1 VRIFTLLDEPI
12 LDAICENLRQK
23 LYVRGSNLLYQGGTV
38 EKMVFIVRGKLESI
52 GADGH
57 VASLQEGDVCGEEL
71 ITWYLEQHSSSH
83 YKGYLSNFYAL
94 YDKCIIL
101 FPEWEITKIF
111 SSVFRRGRKEQI
123 PGIAL
128 IFNKDC

>member
-23 LYVRGSNLLYQGGTV
+23 LYIRGSNLLYQGGTV

-57 VASLQEGDVCGEEL
+57 VALLQDGDVCGEEL
-71 ITWYLEQHSSSH
+71 ITWYLEQHSSGL
-83 YKGYLSNFYAL
+83 YKGYYLLNFYSL
-94 YDKCIIL
+94 YHRSIIL
-101 FPEWEITKIF
+101 LSE
-111 SSVFRRGRKEQI
+111 
-123 PGIAL
+123 
-128 IFNKDC
+128 